1 MKMFHGIRGNYSKTP
16 NTIISTTLTLES
28 VGEKIRWSKTF
39 NSYANQS
46 LFNFNSTEYLVFLT
60 STKHE
65 FNLQIW
71 RPRKEAIITKGI
83 QILRGICL
91 SLALPDENL
100 LKAGLAAHGS
110 YLTISQGGQT
120 LYYCG
125 DITQHL

>member
-1 MKMFHGIRGNYSKTP
+1 M
-16 NTIISTTLTLES
+16 
-28 VGEKIRWSKTF
+28 
-39 NSYANQS
+39 
-46 LFNFNSTEYLVFLT
+46 
-60 STKHE
+60 
-65 FNLQIW
+65 
-71 RPRKEAIITKGI
+71 AIITESI

-125 DITQHL
+125 GITQHL

>member
-1 MKMFHGIRGNYSKTP
+1 M
-16 NTIISTTLTLES
+16 
-28 VGEKIRWSKTF
+28 
-39 NSYANQS
+39 
-46 LFNFNSTEYLVFLT
+46 EYLVFLT

-71 RPRKEAIITKGI
+71 RPKNVAIITESI

-110 YLTISQGGQT
+110 YFTISQGGQT

-125 DITQHL
+125 GITQHL